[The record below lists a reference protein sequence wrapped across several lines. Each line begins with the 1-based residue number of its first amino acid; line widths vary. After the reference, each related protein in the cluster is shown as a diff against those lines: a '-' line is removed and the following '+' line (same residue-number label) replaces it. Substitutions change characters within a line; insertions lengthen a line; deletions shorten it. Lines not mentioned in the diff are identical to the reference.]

1 MVVNDISWSQIE
13 SLNNKYQEVIFT
25 NHNAVSLPLIDKA
38 FDVAYC
44 SNTLHHMPNKK
55 TLINLLKSMEKV
67 AKKLIIVEIENP
79 VIIGGFAQKLNKLGC
94 KFENFKQTD
103 VADKS
108 IEMFLKVVKK
118 LKRMAILGNIGIC
131 IGVLG
136 VIAPALMVALRK
148 LDKNNQ
154 GFQVKE
160 DLKKQ
165 MAFNGKI

>member
-1 MVVNDISWSQIE
+1 
-13 SLNNKYQEVIFT
+13 
-25 NHNAVSLPLIDKA
+25 
-38 FDVAYC
+38 
-44 SNTLHHMPNKK
+44 
-55 TLINLLKSMEKV
+55 
-67 AKKLIIVEIENP
+67 
-79 VIIGGFAQKLNKLGC
+79 
-94 KFENFKQTD
+94 
-103 VADKS
+103 
-108 IEMFLKVVKK
+108 MFLKVVKR
-118 LKRMAILGNIGIC
+118 LKRMAILSNIGIC

>member
-1 MVVNDISWSQIE
+1 MNLKTQEELLDFIH
-13 SLNNKYQEVIFT
+13 NNPEDFT
-25 NHNAVSLPLIDKA
+25 VKMAKMSDVLPTLKQATQADNIDYRQYIDLDEFKG
-38 FDVAYC
+38 V
-44 SNTLHHMPNKK
+44 
-55 TLINLLKSMEKV
+55 
-67 AKKLIIVEIENP
+67 
-79 VIIGGFAQKLNKLGC
+79 AQKLNKLGC

-103 VADKS
+103 IADKS
-108 IEMFLKVVKK
+108 IEIFLKAVKK